1 LLKRLLPIAKIATG
15 LIPGVGPI
23 VSGGL
28 TVADKLLTR
37 KGVAGYGG
45 LGALY
50 QAPDGTLYQVQGP
63 AEEELGGL
71 YDAEELD
78 GLYDA
83 EELDGLTEDETLD
96 GLTEDE
102 ELGRL
107 AQEEELQGLAANED
121 LEGLGQGYIREDT
134 GRGLQAYVPERPPQT
149 RWFTPPSQP
158 PEFWKPL
165 W

>member
-1 LLKRLLPIAKIATG
+1 MKRLLPIAKIATG
-15 LIPGVGPI
+15 LIPGVGPAI
-23 VSGGL
+23 ATGL
-28 TVADKLLTR
+28 TVAEKVLQR
-37 KGVAGYGG
+37 KGVAGYDG

-63 AEEELGGL
+63 AEEEL
-71 YDAEELD
+71 D

-83 EELDGLTEDETLD
+83 EELEGLTEDEVLE

-102 ELGRL
+102 ELEGL
-107 AQEEELQGLAANED
+107 AQAEELQGFAENED
-121 LEGLGQGYIREDT
+121 LQGLDQGYIREDT
-134 GRGLQAYVPERPPQT
+134 GSGLKAYVPERPPQT
-149 RWFTPPSQP
+149 RWFAPPPQP